1 MDGITWL
8 TEEMK
13 RIQEGTETAEAQETV
28 RVAAQELAL
37 VLEINDTKCGFLCK
51 MRAHLSA
58 LKIGIGEVRVP
69 VEVGVVSSNASRV
82 TEVHIEV
89 ADMHLRIRH
98 YSNAAG
104 AIAKVQGILQ
114 KAYLP
119 LFLGFHKLRTVLKV
133 TQC

>member
-13 RIQEGTETAEAQETV
+13 RIREKIKAAEAQETV
-28 RVAAQELAL
+28 CVAAQELAL
-37 VLEINDTKCGFLCK
+37 VLMMSTDDTKCGVLCK

-58 LKIGIGEVRVP
+58 LKIGNGEVH
-69 VEVGVVSSNASRV
+69 VEVGVVGSNASRV

-98 YSNAAG
+98 YSSAAA
-104 AIAKVQGILQ
+104 AIGQSTRDLAES
-114 KAYLP
+114 
-119 LFLGFHKLRTVLKV
+119 V
-133 TQC
+133 TAAVS

>member
-13 RIQEGTETAEAQETV
+13 RMREGTETAEAQETV

-37 VLEINDTKCGFLCK
+37 MLEINDTKCGFLCK

-58 LKIGIGEVRVP
+58 LKIGIGEVRVG
-69 VEVGVVSSNASRV
+69 VGVVGGNASRV

-104 AIAKVQGILQ
+104 AIAQSTRDLAEG
-114 KAYLP
+114 
-119 LFLGFHKLRTVLKV
+119 V
-133 TQC
+133 TGAVS